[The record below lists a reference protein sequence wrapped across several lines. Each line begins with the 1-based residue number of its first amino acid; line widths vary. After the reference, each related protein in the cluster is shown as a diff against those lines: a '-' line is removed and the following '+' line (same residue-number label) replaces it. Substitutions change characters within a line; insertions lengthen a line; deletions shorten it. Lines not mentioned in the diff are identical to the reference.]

1 MNNISLIDFLLSHS
15 KIERNF
21 ILDFFDIKD
30 NYRIRGHSPFVID
43 LEIVSIWLDV
53 NNYELKKTLIKS
65 YKKNVDYKL
74 VRGQP
79 LASSKHGGNNKIN
92 AYITVDCFKMLCMRS
107 NSKKADLVR
116 KYYIKIEELIDE
128 YKQFIIDA
136 QANEINKLEYEL
148 IEDKYPKKKYFYIYS
163 IDELYKIGAS
173 KTLKL
178 KFNNINSSHTYNIKP
193 YLIIKTKYAD
203 KVEKCIETLLYSNKI
218 KKSKDFYKTSLVD
231 IIRALIDCQELIKH
245 FICVDCNKTISKS
258 KISKHTE
265 KYHNK
270 EKIYKIKNK

>member
-30 NYRIRGHSPFVID
+30 NYHIRGHSPFVID

-128 YKQFIIDA
+128 YKQFIIYA

-203 KVEKCIETLLYSNKI
+203 KVEKCVETLLYSNKI
-218 KKSKDFYKTSLVD
+218 KKSKDFYKTSLVN
-231 IIRALIDCQELIKH
+231 IIHALIDCQELIKH